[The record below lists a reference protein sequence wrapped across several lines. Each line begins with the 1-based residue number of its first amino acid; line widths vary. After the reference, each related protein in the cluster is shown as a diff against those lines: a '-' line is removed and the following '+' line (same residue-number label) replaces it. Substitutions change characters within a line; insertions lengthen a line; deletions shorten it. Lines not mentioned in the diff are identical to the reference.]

1 MSLTI
6 AWKVLYYFWF
16 AVEFYVLFLTRTRS
30 TKDAGGKS
38 PDRGSLMVL
47 WVVIFCSIFAASWI
61 AAAHSSTVIS
71 DADWMR
77 PAALVVLAVGLAIRV
92 TAIYTLG
99 RSFTAN
105 VNVSDTQKLHE
116 VGLFRYMRHPS
127 YAGMLLIFTAL
138 GLRMQN
144 WLSLLLTVVPPVCA
158 LLYRIH
164 VEEAAL
170 TRAFGDQYV
179 SYSERTK
186 RLIPGIY

>member
-1 MSLTI
+1 
-6 AWKVLYYFWF
+6 LYYFWF
-16 AVEFYVLFLTRTRS
+16 AVEFYVLFITRTRS
-30 TKDAGGKS
+30 TKSAGGKN
-38 PDRGSLMVL
+38 PDRGSLIVL
-47 WVVIFCSIFAASWI
+47 WVVIFCSIFAANWI
-61 AAAHSSTVIS
+61 GAAYATTAIQG
-71 DADWMR
+71 ADWMR
-77 PAALVVLAVGLAIRV
+77 SSALAFLAAGLAIRV

-99 RSFTAN
+99 KSFTAN
-105 VNVSDTQKLHE
+105 VNVTDTQKLRE

-127 YAGMLLIFTAL
+127 YAGMMLIFMAR

-144 WLSLLLTVVPPVCA
+144 WLSLFLTIVPPACA

-170 TRAFGDQYV
+170 TRAFGEQYV